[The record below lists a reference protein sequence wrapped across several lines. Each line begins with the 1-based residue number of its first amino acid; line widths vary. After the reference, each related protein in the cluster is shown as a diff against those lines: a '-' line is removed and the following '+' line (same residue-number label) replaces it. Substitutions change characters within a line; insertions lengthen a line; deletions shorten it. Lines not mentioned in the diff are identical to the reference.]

1 MPTTLKMLG
10 KVRGKRILDLGCG
23 TGLYARILLQKGAK
37 VKGIDVSD
45 EMLRIAQQEVPSV
58 EFTQGSAERLPY
70 KKNEFDIVLAALMM
84 EYLPSWNRVLKE
96 VHRVLKPGGIF
107 VFSTGN
113 PVANSL
119 KRIRY
124 MGRKFH
130 KIEGYFQE
138 GRRVK
143 RISHWKLKNKTVK
156 LKWYHKTY
164 GTVIKELRKHNFEII
179 GYEDAKPSVKAK
191 RIFPKEYKKR
201 IGMPFFCTW
210 KVRKKKD

>member
-1 MPTTLKMLG
+1 MKKGNSPSQQTRRTYNQLAKLYHEIRTNPKTGGWFYNEYLEMPTTLKMLG

-96 VHRVLKPGGIF
+96 VHRVL
-107 VFSTGN
+107 
-113 PVANSL
+113 
-119 KRIRY
+119 
-124 MGRKFH
+124 
-130 KIEGYFQE
+130 
-138 GRRVK
+138 
-143 RISHWKLKNKTVK
+143 
-156 LKWYHKTY
+156 
-164 GTVIKELRKHNFEII
+164 
-179 GYEDAKPSVKAK
+179 
-191 RIFPKEYKKR
+191 
-201 IGMPFFCTW
+201 
-210 KVRKKKD
+210 